1 MDPTIYIDVGLH
13 HILSVTLLI
22 FMRHLAVKNVR
33 KHDVV
38 QPIAGRVAIILLL
51 TLIRARA
58 KLMCLCEGLQR
69 HTVVSYIT
77 SAFQISKG
85 VHH

>member
-1 MDPTIYIDVGLH
+1 M
-13 HILSVTLLI
+13 SVTLLI

-58 KLMCLCEGLQR
+58 KLMCSCDGLQS